1 MMKINVNQAVLEVTQ
16 GDVHSR
22 RRRLWQRRQFCL
34 AGAAGWT
41 GDSQGMV
48 LPIAEL
54 KAKYEGCPTGSAV
67 ITGGGKLKAKY
78 VIHAVGPRYS
88 GTLRDAELL
97 ASAYRKSLE
106 LCTQHK
112 ISSVAFPSISTGIYG
127 YPVEEAS
134 RIALKTV
141 TDYLKNHPEI
151 KLVRFVLY
159 DSGTY
164 RSLNLERIGRPG
176 ISRTTLSTKNEG
188 TKMVTFIM
196 SDSSFT

>member
-1 MMKINVNQAVLEVTQ
+1 MKINVNQAVLEVTQ
-16 GDVHSR
+16 GDVTQQETEAIGNAANSA
-22 RRRLWQRRQFCL
+22 L
-34 AGAAGWT
+34 AGGGGVDGAIHRAG
-41 GDSQGMV
+41 GPA
-48 LPIAEL
+48 LIAEL

-141 TDYLKNHPEI
+141 TDYLKDHPEI

-164 RSLNLERIGRPG
+164 RSYEEALKELAGC
-176 ISRTTLSTKNEG
+176 
-188 TKMVTFIM
+188 
-196 SDSSFT
+196 